1 MEPLLHVVI
10 PFVALVLL
18 GVKPRKAAPLALL
31 GVLPDLDA
39 LLLVHR
45 SVSHS
50 VVVQSLAWAP
60 LLTFAYFIRPEYRR
74 VTALGLLVLLSH
86 PVVDVM
92 GGSTP
97 IFWPLMD
104 TSLRLMLSL
113 NGKVGEGVSLIPR
126 LEVQRT
132 TTVFKQ
138 VASLDYPLF
147 TGEGLMVSL
156 ILLTPVMLSLLRER
170 HATGRLIEEV

>member
-1 MEPLLHVVI
+1 MI

-18 GVKPRKAAPLALL
+18 GVKPHKAAPLAVL

-50 VVVQSLAWAP
+50 VVVLSLAWAP
-60 LLTFAYFIRPEYRR
+60 VLAFAYFIRPEYRR
-74 VTALGLLVLLSH
+74 MAALGLLVLLSH

-97 IFWPLMD
+97 ILWPLMD
-104 TSLRLMLSL
+104 TSLHLIFSL

-132 TTVFKQ
+132 ATVFKQ

-147 TGEGLMVSL
+147 TGEGLVVSL
-156 ILLTPVMLSLLRER
+156 ILLTPMVLNLLRER
-170 HATGRLIEEV
+170 RAAGRLVEEV

>member
-1 MEPLLHVVI
+1 MI

-18 GVKPRKAAPLALL
+18 GVKPHKAAPLALL

-50 VVVQSLAWAP
+50 VVVLSLVWAP
-60 LLTFAYFIRPEYRR
+60 LLAFAYFIRPEYRR
-74 VTALGLLVLLSH
+74 MAALGLLVLLSH

-97 IFWPLMD
+97 ILWPLMD
-104 TSLRLMLSL
+104 TSFHIMLSL
-113 NGKVGEGVSLIPR
+113 NGKVGGGVSLIPR

-156 ILLTPVMLSLLRER
+156 ILLTPVILSLLRER
-170 HATGRLIEEV
+170 HAAGRLIEEV